1 MTADARATQ
10 ARSARSMPL
19 ALRLAWRDWRSG
31 ELRLLLASI
40 VVAVASV
47 TAISLFVDRLQSAL
61 IEQSATFLAADRV
74 LSGSNPAPEEV
85 RAAAAE
91 LGLQQAETVTF
102 ATMLYTGEENNLL
115 ASVKAVSADY
125 PLRGVLRVS
134 DEPFG
139 PDDVSFDLPA
149 PGEVWLDPRLF
160 PSLDLSLGDTVE
172 IGFKTLKVTGIV
184 TREPDRGG
192 SMTDLAPR
200 ALMRMEDLAATQ
212 IVQPGSRISFRYLLR
227 GEDEDLESA
236 YAALGEEDRPRYR
249 WLGARDSSEAIGSA
263 LARAE
268 SFLLLGGLLAVLLAG
283 VAVALAAHRY
293 ARRHFDH
300 VGVLKTLG
308 ATPNV
313 ILRNFLGVLLLVGAV
328 GVLLGL
334 LVGTVL
340 QQLVLLYVNDLIP
353 GELPQAGLQPYALGA
368 ITGFIC
374 LLSFALPPL
383 LALRNISPMRV
394 IRRDLAEGDLAGVMT
409 YSAALLGTVALLLWY
424 SGSAVLTLYTLG
436 AIAGVLIVFATA
448 AWLALRGTGALGMQ
462 AGSFWRL
469 ALAGIKRRSR
479 ASIAQMLIFGLA
491 IMLLLILVL
500 VRTSLLSE
508 WREQLPDDAPNHFV
522 MNVIE
527 DDVDGVRERLEG
539 LSDRVGELFPMIRGR
554 IVGVNDLTTDEWMAQ
569 HENVFDN
576 DIDNTR
582 NLTYAKNKPEENVLT
597 DGEWWANDSTEKLI
611 SVENNYAQQ
620 HGLDIGDVLSV
631 DVAGAVVTGRIANL
645 RRVDWDS
652 MRPNFFI
659 IFSPAM
665 LEGVPTT
672 FMTSFFLP
680 RSEQRAL
687 NGFMREFPTVSVI
700 PMEDIIE
707 QVQDIVDRVTQA
719 IELVLLLVLVSGC
732 LVLLASIQSS
742 RDERLAEHGLLRAL
756 GATRN
761 LIAGS
766 LSVEFLTLGA
776 LSGLLAVAGAELSVA
791 LLQINVFELSPSFHG
806 WYWLAAPAAGATLVA
821 IVGLAG
827 SRSLIAS
834 PPMRVLRNLD

>member
-1 MTADARATQ
+1 MAISVVRTGPSTGRL
-10 ARSARSMPL
+10 PL

-31 ELRLLLASI
+31 ELRLLLAAI

-74 LSGSNPAPEEV
+74 LSGSSPAPVEV
-85 RAAAAE
+85 RERAAS

-102 ATMLYTGEENNLL
+102 ATMLYTGEDKNLL
-115 ASVKAVSADY
+115 ASVKAVSDAY

-134 DEPFG
+134 AEPFG
-139 PDDVSFDLPA
+139 PDDVSFELPQ

-160 PSLDLSLGDTVE
+160 PALALKLGDTVE
-172 IGFKTLKVTGIV
+172 VGFKQLRVSGIL

-192 SMTDLAPR
+192 SFTDLAPR
-200 ALMRMEDLAATQ
+200 ALMRIEDLQATK
-212 IVQPGSRISFRYLLR
+212 IIQPGSRVSFRYLLR
-227 GEDEDLESA
+227 GDEADLESA
-236 YAALGEEDRPRYR
+236 YDAIAEGERSRFR
-249 WLGARDSSEAIGSA
+249 WLGARDSSAAIGNA

-308 ATPNV
+308 ATPHV
-313 ILRNFLGVLLLVGAV
+313 ILRNFLSVLLLVGTL
-328 GVLLGL
+328 GVLVGL
-334 LVGTVL
+334 LVGNLL
-340 QQLVLLYVNDLIP
+340 QQAVLLYVNDLIP
-353 GELPQAGLQPYALGA
+353 GELPSAGVRPYVLGA

-383 LALRNISPMRV
+383 LALRDISPMRV
-394 IRRDLAEGDLAGVMT
+394 IRRDLVEADLAGRLT
-409 YSAALLGTVALLLWY
+409 YGAALGGTVVLLLWY

-436 AIAGVLIVFATA
+436 AIAVVLAVFAAA
-448 AWLALRGTGALGMQ
+448 AWLALSGTGALGMQ

-508 WREQLPDDAPNHFV
+508 WREQLPDDVPNHFV
-522 MNVIE
+522 MNVTPSE
-527 DDVDGVRERLEG
+527 VDSVRVDLERI
-539 LSDRVGELFPMIRGR
+539 SDRVGELFPMIRGR
-554 IVGVNDLTTDEWMAQ
+554 IVGVNGMTTDEWSAQ
-569 HENVFDN
+569 LGEIFDN
-576 DIDNTR
+576 DIDNER
-582 NLTYAKNKPEENVLT
+582 NLTYSAEMPGENVVT
-597 DGEWWANDSTEKLI
+597 RGEWWQEDSTEKLI
-611 SVENNYAQQ
+611 SLEGDYAER
-620 HGLDIGDVLSV
+620 HGLSVGDQLDI
-631 DVAGAVVTGRIANL
+631 DVAGAVVSGRVSNF

-652 MRPNFFI
+652 MRPNFFV

-665 LEGVPTT
+665 LEGIPTT
-672 FMTSFFLP
+672 FMTSFHLP
-680 RSEQRAL
+680 REEQREL
-687 NGFMREFPTVSVI
+687 NGFMRQFPTVSVI

-719 IELVLLLVLVSGC
+719 IELVLALVLVSGC

-776 LSGLLAVAGAELSVA
+776 LSGLLAVAGAELAVA
-791 LLQINVFELSPSFHG
+791 VLQIQVFELSPSFHG
-806 WYWLAAPAAGATLVA
+806 WYWLAVPVVGALLVA
-821 IVGLAG
+821 AVGLAG
-827 SRSLIAS
+827 SRTLIAS
-834 PPMRVLRNLD
+834 PPMRVLRSLD

>member
-1 MTADARATQ
+1 MRG
-10 ARSARSMPL
+10 SL
-19 ALRLAWRDWRSG
+19 ALRLAWRDWQSG
-31 ELRLLLASI
+31 ELRLLLGAI

-74 LSGSNPAPEEV
+74 LSGSSPVPMGV
-85 RAAAAE
+85 RQTAE
-91 LGLQQAETVTF
+91 SLGLQQAETVTF
-102 ATMLYTGEENNLL
+102 ATMLYTGADKNLL
-115 ASVKAVSADY
+115 ASVKAVSQAY

-134 DEPFG
+134 SEPFG
-139 PDDVSFDLPA
+139 ADSVSTELPN

-160 PSLDLSLGDTVE
+160 PALALELGDTVE
-172 IGFKTLKVTGIV
+172 IGFKQLLVSGIL

-192 SMTDLAPR
+192 SFTDLAPR
-200 ALMRMEDLAATQ
+200 ALMRIEDLASTK
-212 IVQPGSRISFRYLLR
+212 IIQPGSRVSFRYLLR
-227 GEDEDLESA
+227 GEEDDLQSA
-236 YAALGEEDRPRYR
+236 YDALAEGERSRYR
-249 WLGARDSSEAIGSA
+249 WLGARDSSEAIGNA
-263 LARAE
+263 LQRAE

-308 ATPNV
+308 ATPRV
-313 ILRNFLGVLLLVGAV
+313 ILRNFLGVLLLVGSL
-328 GVLLGL
+328 GVVFGL
-334 LVGTVL
+334 VSGNLL

-353 GELPQAGLQPYALGA
+353 GELPSAGLRPYVLGA
-368 ITGFIC
+368 VTGFIC

-383 LALRNISPMRV
+383 LGLRDISPMRV
-394 IRRDLAEGDLAGVMT
+394 IRRDLVESDLAGTLT
-409 YSAALLGTVALLLWY
+409 YGAALGGTIVLLLWY

-436 AIAGVLIVFATA
+436 AIAAVLLVFAGA
-448 AWLALRGTGALGMQ
+448 AWLALSGTGALGMQ

-500 VRTSLLSE
+500 IRTSLLSE
-508 WREQLPDDAPNHFV
+508 WREQLPDDVPNHFV
-522 MNVIE
+522 MNVTPAE
-527 DDVDGVRERLEG
+527 VDAVRDNLDTI
-539 LSDRVGELFPMIRGR
+539 SDRVGDLFPMIRGR
-554 IVGVNDLTTDEWMAQ
+554 IVGVNGMTTDEWSAQ
-569 HENVFDN
+569 LGPVFDN
-576 DIDNTR
+576 DLDNER
-582 NLTYAKNKPEENVLT
+582 NLTYSAAKPGENVIT
-597 DGEWWANDSTEKLI
+597 DGEWWPADTQEKLI
-611 SVENNYAQQ
+611 SLEDAYAAR
-620 HGLDIGDVLSV
+620 HGLSIGDALKI
-631 DVAGAVVTGRIANL
+631 DVAGAILNGRVSNL

-652 MRPNFFI
+652 MRPNFFV

-665 LEGVPTT
+665 LDGVPTT
-672 FMTSFFLP
+672 FMTSFHLP
-680 RSEQRAL
+680 RSQQRSL
-687 NGFMREFPTVSVI
+687 NGFMRQFPTVSVI

-707 QVQDIVDRVTQA
+707 QVQDIVDRVSQA
-719 IELVLLLVLVSGC
+719 IELVLALVLVSGC

-756 GATRN
+756 GATRS

-791 LLQINVFELSPSFHG
+791 LLQVQVFELSPRLHG
-806 WYWLAAPAAGATLVA
+806 WYWLVAPLVGALLVA
-821 IVGLAG
+821 SVGLLG
-827 SRSLIAS
+827 SRTLIAS
-834 PPMRVLRNLD
+834 PPMRVLRSLD

>member
-1 MTADARATQ
+1 MTTATVS
-10 ARSARSMPL
+10 RERPWPL
-19 ALRLAWRDWRSG
+19 ALRLAWRDWQSG
-31 ELRLLLASI
+31 ELRLLLGAI

-74 LSGSNPAPEEV
+74 LSGSAPVPEEV
-85 RAAAAE
+85 RQAALG
-91 LGLQQAETVTF
+91 LGLQTAETVTF
-102 ATMLYTGEENNLL
+102 ATMLYTGEDRNLL
-115 ASVKAVSADY
+115 ASVKAVSQSY

-134 DEPFG
+134 AEPFG
-139 PDDVSFDLPA
+139 ADEVTAELPK

-160 PSLDLSLGDTVE
+160 PALALKLNDTVE
-172 IGFKTLKVTGIV
+172 IGLQRLRVSGIL

-192 SMTDLAPR
+192 SFTDLAPR
-200 ALMRMEDLAATQ
+200 ALMRIEDLAATN
-212 IVQPGSRISFRYLLR
+212 IVQPGSRVSFRYLLR
-227 GEDEDLESA
+227 GAEDDLQTA
-236 YAALGEEDRPRYR
+236 YEALAEGQRSRFR
-249 WLGARDSSEAIGSA
+249 WLGARDSSQAIGNA
-263 LARAE
+263 LQRAE

-308 ATPNV
+308 ATPRV
-313 ILRNFLGVLLLVGAV
+313 ILRNFLGVLLLVGSL
-328 GVLLGL
+328 GVLVGL
-334 LVGTVL
+334 LTGNLL
-340 QQLVLLYVNDLIP
+340 QQAVLLYVNDLIP
-353 GELPQAGLQPYALGA
+353 GELPAAGLRPYLLGA

-383 LALRNISPMRV
+383 LALRDISPMRV
-394 IRRDLAEGDLAGVMT
+394 IRRDLVEGDLAGTLT
-409 YSAALLGTVALLLWY
+409 YGAALGGTIVLLLWY

-436 AIAGVLIVFATA
+436 AIALVLVVFAAA
-448 AWLALRGTGALGMQ
+448 AWIALSGTGALGMQ

-469 ALAGIKRRSR
+469 ALAGIKRRAR

-508 WREQLPDDAPNHFV
+508 WREQLPDDVPNHFV
-522 MNVIE
+522 MNVTPTE
-527 DDVDGVRERLEG
+527 VDAVRANLETI
-539 LSDRVGELFPMIRGR
+539 SDRVGELFPMIRGR
-554 IVGVNDLTTDEWMAQ
+554 IVGVNGMTTDEWSAQ
-569 HENVFDN
+569 LDGVFDN
-576 DIDNTR
+576 DIDNER
-582 NLTYAKNKPEENVLT
+582 NLTYAADKPGENVIT
-597 DGEWWANDSTEKLI
+597 AGEWWPADSAEKLI
-611 SVENNYAQQ
+611 SLEDEYALR
-620 HGLDIGDVLSV
+620 HGLGIGDELKI
-631 DVAGAVVTGRIANL
+631 DVAGAILNGRVSNL

-652 MRPNFFI
+652 MRPNFFV

-672 FMTSFFLP
+672 FMTSFHLP
-680 RSEQRAL
+680 RSEQRSL
-687 NGFMREFPTVSVI
+687 NGFMRQFPTVSII

-719 IELVLLLVLVSGC
+719 IELVLALVLASGC

-756 GATRN
+756 GATRS

-791 LLQINVFELSPSFHG
+791 LLQVQVFELSPRLHG
-806 WYWLAAPAAGATLVA
+806 WYWLAAPTLGALLVA
-821 IVGLAG
+821 TVGLAG
-827 SRSLIAS
+827 SRTLIAS
-834 PPMRVLRNLD
+834 PPMRVLRGLD